1 MRKIPLL
8 AIAILLMIGPGCG
21 TAIQGGRRLVE
32 AAISSATDDD
42 KSTTR
47 LQQKCDALRERG
59 IPAGQMPAAC

>member
-42 KSTTR
+42 KSTR
-47 LQQKCDALRERG
+47 LQRKCDALRERG